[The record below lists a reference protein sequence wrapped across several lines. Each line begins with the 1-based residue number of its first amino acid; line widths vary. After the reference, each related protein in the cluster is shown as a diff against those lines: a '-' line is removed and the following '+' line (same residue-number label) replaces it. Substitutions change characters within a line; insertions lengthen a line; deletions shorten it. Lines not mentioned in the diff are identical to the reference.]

1 MARLMEHTTNHI
13 VGLALQRL
21 LPHHKV
27 AAEHAPRRG
36 DRGKKPDIDIQHGET
51 RIVLEAK
58 RDNQKWAASAAA
70 ARFAVLNPKPVV
82 VGALSY
88 SEEFSDENAAEAVR
102 AGAKFRFAFA
112 NSNAPESWD
121 GAWRTGTVY
130 DLAQAVRSPG
140 DMGVG
145 VRDEVGEAVRKIRT
159 GLDNV
164 AANYNTTGAAA
175 RNAIARELGVEE
187 GDDAVRVGGLIVA
200 NALMFYA
207 ALFHRK
213 VRDKDGEVFHPPD
226 ISGAPPVEVIG
237 AWRIVRR
244 RVNYAA
250 ILDLAEK
257 LVRQGGMTAGMLE
270 SLQGCAEVALPL
282 AQSGVDLLGRV
293 FHEVLDQAKAKAAFY
308 TSIPGAVMLSEL
320 ALDPDA
326 WEDVDW
332 ADPDSVGAL
341 CVCDPA
347 CGSGTL
353 ASALAWKI
361 RDNHLRAALSRRGW
375 ERQNGDALREL
386 QKRLVEDVM
395 WGYDISHAAVHMTA
409 TTLGLISPEVDF
421 ERSRIFAVGIG
432 PTSWGKPRL
441 GSLNYLDREPAAKEF
456 KKVEADSGAHAVGG
470 DAAVVPPPMMDLC
483 AMNPPFVS
491 GRKGGKL
498 FDFIAP
504 EKARSATV
512 EAFRN
517 LGREKENGRRK
528 FHTSRGQGPP
538 FAAMGARNVKPGGR
552 LAMIL
557 PSALA
562 MGFDA
567 AWAESRRVIEREFN
581 LETFIVSKTPELQG
595 FSDSAKFSEC
605 LAVARKLNA
614 DEKPADRPALFVSLH
629 RNPEKREEALAVSRA
644 IRGAARGGENYGDIV
659 IGGSARGTYA
669 RLPYRGRPAWFGVNF
684 ADLQLA
690 FTAND
695 FEERGSLGPY
705 ADCRIPTRPLGEMV
719 EKFGS
724 NDLHRARL
732 KWGSPPSLRRSAY
745 PCYWPVMHKKLSG
758 VGNMDNHRLL
768 ESPHCWVTPKPGKS
782 HMADNFYRAAG
793 RLVVGDSFDFCSSR
807 RFASLME
814 SPAQSSCGVPIRLR
828 DGADSRYKAL
838 AFWFASSP
846 GLLMMARGVGITRA
860 SKVKVSHGHM
870 ARVIVPD
877 LDAIGDDR
885 VDALAVCFDE
895 FVKSG
900 AKLGQFRD
908 IAGDGVRAELDG
920 QVARILEIGNV
931 VGDLQFLR
939 EALGREPLITNRPVE
954 A

>member
-1 MARLMEHTTNHI
+1 MALMEHTTNYI
-13 VGLALQRL
+13 VGKALQRL
-21 LPHHKV
+21 LPHHEV
-27 AAEHAPRRG
+27 EPEPAPLPG
-36 DRGKKPDIDIQHGET
+36 DKGKKVDFDIRHGGD

-58 RDNQKWAASAAA
+58 KDNKTWAARAAA
-70 ARFAVLNPKPVV
+70 ARFAELDPKPAI

-88 SEEFSDENAAEAVR
+88 SKEFSSKNAADSIRDGGE
-102 AGAKFRFAFA
+102 FDFAFA

-130 DLAQAVRSPG
+130 DLAQAIRNPG

-145 VRDEVGEAVRKIRT
+145 ARDKVGEAVAEIRNRLHT
-159 GLDNV
+159 VVVLFKSGQGSRRGV
-164 AANYNTTGAAA
+164 AEILKVGDS
-175 RNAIARELGVEE
+175 
-187 GDDAVRVGGLIVA
+187 DDALQVGGLIVT
-200 NALMFYA
+200 NALMFYS
-207 ALFHRK
+207 ALRGRELAD
-213 VRDKDGEVFHPPD
+213 RDGKPISTPPA
-226 ISGAPPVEVIG
+226 SGALPVEICAV
-237 AWRIVRR
+237 WDEVRK
-244 RVNYAA
+244 VNYAA
-250 ILDLAEK
+250 ILELAGD
-257 LVRQGGMTAGMLE
+257 LVRNGGMTAKMLGE
-270 SLQGCAEVALPL
+270 LQGCAEIALPL
-282 AQSGVDLLGRV
+282 AQSGVDLLGRI
-293 FHEVLDQAKAKAAFY
+293 FHEVLDDAKTKAAFY
-308 TSIPGAVMLSEL
+308 TGIPGAVMMSEL
-320 ALDPDA
+320 ALAPDT
-326 WEDVDW
+326 WEHVDW
-332 ADPDSVGAL
+332 ADPESVGNL
-341 CVCDPA
+341 RVCDPS

-421 ERSRIFAVGIG
+421 EHSRIFAVRIG
-432 PTSWGKPRL
+432 PTPYSKPRL
-441 GSLNYLDREPAAKEF
+441 GSLNYLDEAFAKKEF
-456 KKVEADSGAHAVGG
+456 KAVSAASGSHAVGK
-470 DAAVVPPPMMDLC
+470 DAPVVPPPDMDLC

-491 GRKGGKL
+491 GRKGGRL
-498 FDFIAP
+498 FDFIRP
-504 EKARSATV
+504 EAARKATAD
-512 EAFRN
+512 AFKKMA
-517 LGREKENGRRK
+517 KEQG

-538 FAAMGARNVKPGGR
+538 FAVMGARRVKPGGR

-562 MGFDA
+562 MGFDV
-567 AWAESRRVIEREFN
+567 AWAESRRMIEEEFN
-581 LETFIVSKTPELQG
+581 LETFVVSKDPGIQG
-595 FSDSAKFSEC
+595 FSDNANFSEC
-605 LAVARKLNA
+605 MAVARRLKA
-614 DEKPADRPALFVSLH
+614 GEKPQDKPALFVSLH

-644 IRGAARGGENYGDIV
+644 IRDAAGGGENYGGIV
-659 IGGSARGTYA
+659 VDGARRGTYA
-669 RLPYRGRPAWFGVNF
+669 RLPYRGRDAWFGVNF

-690 FTAND
+690 FTANQ
-695 FEERGSLGPY
+695 FAETGSLKPY
-705 ADCRIPTRPLGEMV
+705 ADCKIPMRPLGGMV

-814 SPAQSSCGVPIRLR
+814 LPAQSSCGVPIRLR

-877 LDAIGDDR
+877 LDAIGEDR

-939 EALGREPLITNRPVE
+939 EALGREPLITNRPVN